1 MQKHKLLLLQNIV
14 RKGISA
20 PHAFFFHPPFLQ
32 EHASP
37 PPPPSTMKTWNDT
50 YIQGKQEH
58 CDQDVIKSCSS
69 YICLTPARKNIQ
81 TNSIPPF
88 LQNPPF
94 LGCPLPFSNFSIPLF
109 LRFLVSSIP
118 PLVLFDQS
126 NNNSSIDVKMDESVL
141 EAKSSFKGGVDLK
154 LGLTFSSK
162 LDWALTLSL
171 LLKLPPRKLEL

>member
-109 LRFLVSSIP
+109 FRFLVSSIP

-126 NNNSSIDVKMDESVL
+126 NNNSSIDVKWMSLFLRQNHLLRGE
-141 EAKSSFKGGVDLK
+141 
-154 LGLTFSSK
+154 
-162 LDWALTLSL
+162 LTLSWG
-171 LLKLPPRKLEL
+171 

>member
-1 MQKHKLLLLQNIV
+1 
-14 RKGISA
+14 
-20 PHAFFFHPPFLQ
+20 
-32 EHASP
+32 
-37 PPPPSTMKTWNDT
+37 MKIGTDT

-109 LRFLVSSIP
+109 FRFLVSSIP

-126 NNNSSIDVKMDESVL
+126 NNNSSIDVKWMSLFLRQNHLLRGE
-141 EAKSSFKGGVDLK
+141 
-154 LGLTFSSK
+154 
-162 LDWALTLSL
+162 LTLSWGWPFL
-171 LLKLPPRKLEL
+171 LNWIGLLHYLYCLNCLQENWSFNPFYEVSCSWACSISL

>member
-109 LRFLVSSIP
+109 FRFLVSSIP

-126 NNNSSIDVKMDESVL
+126 NNNSSIDVKWMSLFLSQNHLLRGE
-141 EAKSSFKGGVDLK
+141 
-154 LGLTFSSK
+154 
-162 LDWALTLSL
+162 LTLSWG
-171 LLKLPPRKLEL
+171 

>member
-58 CDQDVIKSCSS
+58 CDQDVIKSYSS
-69 YICLTPARKNIQ
+69 FQLKKIPRLTA
-81 TNSIPPF
+81 SPF
-88 LQNPPF
+88 PTEFPL
-94 LGCPLPFSNFSIPLF
+94 LRMPLPFSNFSIPLF
-109 LRFLVSSIP
+109 FRFLVSSIP

-154 LGLTFSSK
+154 LGLTFSSN